1 MRVVINGEARE
12 VPEGLNLRSLI
23 QHLSLPHQRMAVE
36 VDKQVIRKA
45 DWALTEVKKDA
56 RIEIVHFVG
65 GG

>member
-1 MRVVINGEARE
+1 
-12 VPEGLNLRSLI
+12 
-23 QHLSLPHQRMAVE
+23 
-36 VDKQVIRKA
+36 VIRKA